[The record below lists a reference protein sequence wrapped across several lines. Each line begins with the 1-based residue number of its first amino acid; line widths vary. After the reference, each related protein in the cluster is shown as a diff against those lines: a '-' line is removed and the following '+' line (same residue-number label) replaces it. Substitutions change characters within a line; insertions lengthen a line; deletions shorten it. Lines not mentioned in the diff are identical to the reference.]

1 MIWKK
6 VLIPLVLCT
15 VTSGIFSNCSPATE
29 KPTTDGEVVETPVPV
44 DIDASSV
51 DVLGETWRVTELTFE
66 SNKEYNT
73 KNAEQF
79 DVVMDAKFTN
89 KNSGT
94 TLTIP
99 AFWDGEN
106 IFRVRFAPTQYGIW
120 EYETFCDTDASLNG
134 RTGTIGANIYKGD
147 LDIYKHGFVKT
158 NGSKYFVYDDGTP
171 FFYLGDTHWTML
183 TEEFDKPGPHAG
195 NTGASSHFKYIVDK
209 RVSQG
214 FTVYQSEP
222 IGARFILNDG
232 FQSADIRGFQQ
243 ADQYFDYIA
252 QAGLVHANAQ
262 FFFPNTMSDELCMD
276 VIYLEKLARYWVAR
290 WGAYPVM
297 WTLAQ
302 EIDNNDLHNYTFNPW
317 VNIAEY
323 LHKYDAYGHPLTG
336 HQINTGITTVTG
348 KGCQWGPGKP
358 GKGRSLFASSEV
370 TERTGHNWYAAQ
382 WSQKVN
388 EMTNSDT
395 VRDYWDSP
403 KVGVAYEMNYCN
415 LWTDDFGARVQG
427 WRAYLNGLF
436 GYGYGAIDIWY
447 YNSSYDIEEDSVKRD
462 GRSTIT
468 VADKKKKWSEAV
480 EFESGYQMGY
490 MRSFFESFDWW
501 ELVPDFN
508 NEISFIRENEEVLYD
523 CAAKGNEIYV
533 IYLFSESS
541 VKTGIIGNVDSEAS
555 YTIQWFNPRTGEF
568 LQKTENVKTDTLD
581 KDGKPGISLSEKPDT
596 TDWVVLVTKN

>member
-232 FQSADIRGFQQ
+232 FQMLQLSVYSRIIR
-243 ADQYFDYIA
+243 
-252 QAGLVHANAQ
+252 
-262 FFFPNTMSDELCMD
+262 
-276 VIYLEKLARYWVAR
+276 
-290 WGAYPVM
+290 
-297 WTLAQ
+297 
-302 EIDNNDLHNYTFNPW
+302 NDCNVETHLQ
-317 VNIAEY
+317 NI
-323 LHKYDAYGHPLTG
+323 KK
-336 HQINTGITTVTG
+336 QIPPHGSIRVLTVTE
-348 KGCQWGPGKP
+348 KQY
-358 GKGRSLFASSEV
+358 ASMEILV
-370 TERTGHNWYAAQ
+370 GEQTKQE
-382 WSQKVN
+382 K
-388 EMTNSDT
+388 
-395 VRDYWDSP
+395 
-403 KVGVAYEMNYCN
+403 KVGPQQ
-415 LWTDDFGARVQG
+415 L
-427 WRAYLNGLF
+427 LLF
-436 GYGYGAIDIWY
+436 
-447 YNSSYDIEEDSVKRD
+447 
-462 GRSTIT
+462 
-468 VADKKKKWSEAV
+468 
-480 EFESGYQMGY
+480 
-490 MRSFFESFDWW
+490 
-501 ELVPDFN
+501 
-508 NEISFIRENEEVLYD
+508 
-523 CAAKGNEIYV
+523 
-533 IYLFSESS
+533 
-541 VKTGIIGNVDSEAS
+541 
-555 YTIQWFNPRTGEF
+555 
-568 LQKTENVKTDTLD
+568 
-581 KDGKPGISLSEKPDT
+581 
-596 TDWVVLVTKN
+596 

>member
-147 LDIYKHGFVKT
+147 LDIYKHGFIKT

-209 RVSQG
+209 RS
-214 FTVYQSEP
+214 S
-222 IGARFILNDG
+222 
-232 FQSADIRGFQQ
+232 
-243 ADQYFDYIA
+243 
-252 QAGLVHANAQ
+252 
-262 FFFPNTMSDELCMD
+262 
-276 VIYLEKLARYWVAR
+276 IYLIK
-290 WGAYPVM
+290 
-297 WTLAQ
+297 
-302 EIDNNDLHNYTFNPW
+302 
-317 VNIAEY
+317 
-323 LHKYDAYGHPLTG
+323 
-336 HQINTGITTVTG
+336 
-348 KGCQWGPGKP
+348 
-358 GKGRSLFASSEV
+358 
-370 TERTGHNWYAAQ
+370 
-382 WSQKVN
+382 
-388 EMTNSDT
+388 
-395 VRDYWDSP
+395 
-403 KVGVAYEMNYCN
+403 
-415 LWTDDFGARVQG
+415 
-427 WRAYLNGLF
+427 
-436 GYGYGAIDIWY
+436 
-447 YNSSYDIEEDSVKRD
+447 
-462 GRSTIT
+462 
-468 VADKKKKWSEAV
+468 
-480 EFESGYQMGY
+480 
-490 MRSFFESFDWW
+490 
-501 ELVPDFN
+501 
-508 NEISFIRENEEVLYD
+508 
-523 CAAKGNEIYV
+523 
-533 IYLFSESS
+533 
-541 VKTGIIGNVDSEAS
+541 
-555 YTIQWFNPRTGEF
+555 
-568 LQKTENVKTDTLD
+568 
-581 KDGKPGISLSEKPDT
+581 
-596 TDWVVLVTKN
+596 